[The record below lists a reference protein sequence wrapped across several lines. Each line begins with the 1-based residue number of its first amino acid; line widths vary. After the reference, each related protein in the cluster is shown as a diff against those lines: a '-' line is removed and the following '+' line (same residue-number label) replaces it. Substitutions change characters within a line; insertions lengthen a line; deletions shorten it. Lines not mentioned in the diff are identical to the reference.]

1 MYGDAIKVTQLHY
14 VRAAADLG
22 SFSRAAASLG
32 VTQPALSNGIAAL
45 EHILGGP
52 LFERSTTGVVVT
64 PLAVRILPHLD
75 ALLASLDAL
84 LAEARAAAG
93 QDAEPLR
100 MGVSPLIHPELV
112 ARAFQAARQHAPAA
126 LILKEDNLAD
136 LQTALLARQLDVIL
150 VPSVTDATG
159 CQRRRIDAEPLHY
172 LPGTDQA
179 AVASTPAML
188 ATSAHTNGQP
198 IELTE
203 LSGQP
208 LVMVGEACG
217 LTTFTRTLFAT
228 TGAQLRSY
236 PGEADSY
243 RSLEDWANLGL
254 GGALMPASRFRTD
267 TPTRPVHDHGHPIT
281 ISYEAL
287 WLTHTPRKQ
296 AIETLL
302 DTVLS
307 ST

>member
-1 MYGDAIKVTQLHY
+1 LWRRGR
-14 VRAAADLG
+14 RALG
-22 SFSRAAASLG
+22 LG
-32 VTQPALSNGIAAL
+32 P
-45 EHILGGP
+45 GGG
-52 LFERSTTGVVVT
+52 LT
-64 PLAVRILPHLD
+64 D
-75 ALLASLDAL
+75 
-84 LAEARAAAG
+84 
-93 QDAEPLR
+93 
-100 MGVSPLIHPELV
+100 VSPPC
-112 ARAFQAARQHAPAA
+112 AP
-126 LILKEDNLAD
+126 
-136 LQTALLARQLDVIL
+136 RQLDVIL

-172 LPGTDQA
+172 LPRTEQA
-179 AVASTPAML
+179 AAASN
-188 ATSAHTNGQP
+188 TNGQP

-217 LTTFTRTLFAT
+217 LTTFTRALFAT

-254 GGALMPASRFRTD
+254 GGALMPASRFRGD
-267 TPTRPVHDHGHPIT
+267 KPTRPVHDHGHPIT